1 MYSGGASAP
10 PFCLKTND
18 IHSEIYRVKRL
29 VETCMKLRITNIK
42 QPISEGDELLTARIA
57 NLLGLEKPQVTSAR
71 ITRRALDARKKQ
83 DVHFLLSAVAEVED
97 AAAKRLLARAN
108 PHVEAFVEEP
118 EQQPTAGT
126 EALRG
131 RVIVAGLGPAG
142 LFAAYQLAKHGYAPL
157 VLERGDAIK
166 QRASCVERYW
176 STGELDEESNV
187 MFGEGGAGTFS
198 DGKLT
203 SRSKD
208 ARGELVLRT
217 LIAFGAPEEIGYAS
231 KPHIGTDRLRGV
243 VSAMRR
249 EIERMGGEVRFR
261 ATLTGFEQNDG
272 AVAKALVRTSNGTEK
287 VECAA
292 LLLAV
297 GQGARDTYQMLFDA
311 GVAMAPKPFA
321 VGVRVEHPQSMIDRA
336 QLGELAGY
344 PRLGAAEY
352 RLTAQQGER
361 GVYTFCMCPGGSV
374 IASASAKDEI
384 VVNGMSNFA
393 RNAENANAAVVVQVH
408 PSDFSDHPLGGMQ
421 FQKKM
426 EKDAFRAG
434 GGGGI
439 APAETLGAFLRKET
453 PRGFGGI
460 APSYRPDV
468 ASCDLWRVLPPFV
481 AAGIAE
487 GMKAFGRQL
496 RGFDREDAV
505 LTGVETRT
513 SAPLRILRGENMESI
528 SCAGMYPVGEGAGYA
543 GGIVSAAI
551 DGLKAAE
558 AVIARFAPPNRTV

>member
-1 MYSGGASAP
+1 
-10 PFCLKTND
+10 
-18 IHSEIYRVKRL
+18 
-29 VETCMKLRITNIK
+29 MKLRITNIK
-42 QPISEGDELLTARIA
+42 QPISEGDELLSSRIA
-57 NLLGLEKPQVTSAR
+57 SLLGLEKQQLICVR

-83 DVHFLLSAVAEVED
+83 DVHFLLSVVAEVEE
-97 AAAKRLLARAN
+97 ASAKRLLARAN
-108 PHVEAFVEEP
+108 PHVEAYEERQ
-118 EQQPTAGT
+118 EQPLQTGA
-126 EALRG
+126 ESLRG

-142 LFAAYQLAKHGYAPL
+142 LFAAYQLAKHGYQPL
-157 VLERGDAIK
+157 VLERGDAVE
-166 QRASCVERYW
+166 QRAERVERYW
-176 STGELDEESNV
+176 ATGALDEESNV

-217 LIAFGAPEEIGYAS
+217 LIRFGAPEEIGYAA

-243 VSAMRR
+243 VSSMRK

-261 ATLTGFEQNDG
+261 AILSGVEQKDG
-272 AVAKALVRTSNGTEK
+272 NVTHARIKTQNGVERVA
-287 VECAA
+287 CAA
-292 LLLAV
+292 LLVAI

-321 VGVRVEHPQSMIDRA
+321 VGVRVEHPQDMINRA
-336 QLGELAGY
+336 QLGELAGH

-352 RLTAQQGER
+352 RLTAQHGER

-384 VVNGMSNFA
+384 VVNGMSDFA
-393 RNAENANAAVVVQVH
+393 RDAKNANAAVVVQVY
-408 PSDFSDHPLGGMQ
+408 PSDFADHPLGGMQ

-426 EKDAFRAG
+426 EQEACRAG
-434 GGGGI
+434 GGDGI
-439 APAETLGAFLRKET
+439 APATTLGAFLRKEQ
-453 PRGFGGI
+453 PRGFGGVT
-460 APSYRPDV
+460 PSYRPGV

-481 AAGIAE
+481 ASGIAE

-496 RGFDREDAV
+496 RGFDCEDAV

-513 SAPLRILRGENMESI
+513 SAPLRMLRGENMESV
-528 SCAGMYPVGEGAGYA
+528 SCAGLYPVGEGAGYA

-558 AVIARFAPPNRTV
+558 TVIARFAPPNNMV

>member
-1 MYSGGASAP
+1 
-10 PFCLKTND
+10 
-18 IHSEIYRVKRL
+18 
-29 VETCMKLRITNIK
+29 MKLRITNIK
-42 QPISEGDELLTARIA
+42 QPISEGDELLAARIV
-57 NLLGLEKPQVTSAR
+57 NLLGLEKQQIVSAR

-83 DVHFLLSAVAEVED
+83 DVHFLISAVAEVEE

-108 PHVEAFVEEP
+108 PHVEAYVEEQ
-118 EQQPTAGT
+118 EQQLAAGA
-126 EALRG
+126 EAPRG
-131 RVIVAGLGPAG
+131 RVIVVGLGPAG
-142 LFAAYQLAKHGYAPL
+142 LFAAYQLARNGYAPL

-166 QRASCVERYW
+166 QRAASVEHYW
-176 STGELDEESNV
+176 ATGELDEESNV

-208 ARGELVLRT
+208 ARGDLVLRT
-217 LIAFGAPEEIGYAS
+217 LIRFGAPEEIGYAA

-243 VSAMRR
+243 VAAMRR
-249 EIERMGGEVRFR
+249 EIERLGGEVRFR
-261 ATLTGFEQNDG
+261 ATLSGVEHKDG
-272 AVAKALVRTSNGTEK
+272 RVTHAIIKTAAGTEK
-287 VECAA
+287 VEAA
-292 LLLAV
+292 AVLLAI

-336 QLGELAGY
+336 QLGELAGH
-344 PRLGAAEY
+344 PRLGVAEY
-352 RLTAQQGER
+352 RLTAQHGER

-374 IASASAKDEI
+374 IGSASAKDEI

-393 RNAENANAAVVVQVH
+393 RSAPNANAAVVVQVY
-408 PSDFSDHPLGGMQ
+408 PSDFEDHPLGGMR
-421 FQKKM
+421 FQKQM
-426 EKDAFRAG
+426 EQQAFRAG
-434 GGGGI
+434 GGGGV
-439 APAETLGAFLRKET
+439 APASTLGAFLRKET
-453 PRGFGGI
+453 PRGFGGVT
-460 APSYRPDV
+460 PSYQPGV

-487 GMKAFGRQL
+487 SMKAFGRQL

-513 SAPLRILRGENMESI
+513 SAPLRILRGENMESA
-528 SCAGMYPVGEGAGYA
+528 SHAGLYPVGEGAGYA

-558 AVIARFAPPNRTV
+558 AVITRFAPPGKTV